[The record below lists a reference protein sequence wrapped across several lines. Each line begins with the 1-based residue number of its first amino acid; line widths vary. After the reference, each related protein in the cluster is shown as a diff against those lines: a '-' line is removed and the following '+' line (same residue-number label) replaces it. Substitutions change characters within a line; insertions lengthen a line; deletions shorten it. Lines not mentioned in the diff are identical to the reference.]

1 MGFAGIS
8 PGSLLLIFFI
18 ALLVFGP
25 KRLESL
31 GAELGSALRRFKQN
45 LDGEDRSDDRSNP
58 LQ

>member
-45 LDGEDRSDDRSNP
+45 LDGDDRSDGNSNP

>member
-1 MGFAGIS
+1 MGFSGIS

-31 GAELGSALRRFKQN
+31 GAELGSAMRRFKQN
-45 LDGEDRSDDRSNP
+45 LDGEETDKNRS
-58 LQ
+58 

>member
-45 LDGEDRSDDRSNP
+45 LDGDDRSDNTPNSS
-58 LQ
+58 